1 MVRKYEPPVRTIIVA
16 VIHIPIHRWVL
27 LEISVVRRD
36 LCHFR
41 HSSPRRV
48 LGALFIR
55 ANPQAATDSS
65 NNWPTRTIAS
75 LTNRDRLAIVRLAA
89 AYLLFLLRRTP
100 SAKGGHSSFSSDNIH
115 GDNTDGRKHSKD
127 DDSRRNRHHKSRK
140 LRAYTFSGGRPR
152 R

>member
-16 VIHIPIHRWVL
+16 VIHIPILRWVL

-48 LGALFIR
+48 RGALFIR
-55 ANPQAATDSS
+55 ANPWAARDSP

-75 LTNRDRLAIVRLAA
+75 LTNRDHLAIVRLVRLAEV
-89 AYLLFLLRRTP
+89 YLLFLLRRTLL
-100 SAKGGHSSFSSDNIH
+100 AKGGHSSFSSDNIH
-115 GDNTDGRKHSKD
+115 GDNTDGRKHSTD
-127 DDSRRNRHHKSRK
+127 DDSRRNWHHKRRNM
-140 LRAYTFSGGRPR
+140 RADAFCG
-152 R
+152 